1 MEDAGTQAV
10 EEYFAFIC
18 GIVGN
23 ALADEAAELAAKLL
37 RPSPAKCKEAELA
50 DTEAFLIAIRIG
62 LTQAC
67 HWEQLEDAWVYE
79 MPAVIEQENVATEVE
94 LIKVTQKLADNGHVL
109 ESEVRGNLFGEA
121 L

>member
-10 EEYFAFIC
+10 EEDFAFIC
-18 GIVGN
+18 DIVGN
-23 ALADEAAELAAKLL
+23 ALADEAAQLAAKLL

-62 LTQAC
+62 LTQAR

-79 MPAVIEQENVATEVE
+79 MPAAVESESAVAEVE
-94 LIKVTQKLADNGHVL
+94 LIRRRRSLLTMAMC
-109 ESEVRGNLFGEA
+109 
-121 L
+121 